1 MLSMTSSNL
10 QLQSLQD
17 QTEFQQADT
26 PRISMRKT
34 LLTFVTFLLS
44 LFVLYNSAAAS
55 GPVFWRVNTR
65 AEIEKGDAKG
75 VAIADNGTLTLAPQF
90 NEIFDTKQAYIW
102 SAVTDA
108 RGNLYLGTGHEGR
121 VFKVDA
127 SGKGALLYKT
137 SELDVMALAVDGQG
151 NVYAGTSP
159 DGKVYRISPNG
170 EAKVYFE
177 PKTKYIWSLA
187 FDTQGRLY
195 VGTGDKGVIFRVTAE
210 GRGEPFVNTTQSN
223 ITALRVDATGNLLV
237 GTDPGGLVLR
247 IAPDGKTYT
256 LFDSAQREIR
266 EIALGRNGEIFALAL
281 SESAGGGGS
290 NASSSLTPISS
301 PTVAGGDEG
310 GVTVT
315 ISDVQVLDSTSSSS
329 STSGTTSVNQSKAAL
344 YRLDA
349 SGGNDVWWDSKDAAA
364 FTLSLDGTGA
374 QMQALIGTATKG
386 RIYASTL
393 ARKPMMFA
401 QLPEAQV
408 SRLLTTSN
416 GLFAITSN
424 LGKVYQGKNDG
435 PSGIYTSSV
444 REAATGAT
452 WGRISWIGT
461 GEIEVQTRSGNTAT
475 PDSTWSEWTAAISNA
490 EGDSVKSPAAR
501 FLQWRATLKRAAGKP
516 DPSLREVTVSYL
528 PRNVAPRVNSI
539 TVLPAGVA
547 LQALPQPQGDSGAEQ
562 AGIDPAILG
571 GAPNIPPRRLYQ
583 RGAISLQWQ
592 AEDRNGDVLE
602 YAVSYRNASSNEFF
616 PLKTGLR
623 DNYYT
628 VDANDLPDGR
638 YVFKVVTSDGL
649 SNPGSVALSDE
660 LETEPIELDNTPPAI
675 MNEVPRFQGRQ
686 VEVVFRATDATSI
699 LRRAEYQLD
708 GNGWK
713 AVYPQDGIADAKREE
728 FKVTVSLPDNRPHV
742 LAFRVF
748 DANANVGSAQLGV
761 NAQ

>member
-1 MLSMTSSNL
+1 MRLLLLAFFSSG
-10 QLQSLQD
+10 
-17 QTEFQQADT
+17 
-26 PRISMRKT
+26 
-34 LLTFVTFLLS
+34 LLFLALPTMS
-44 LFVLYNSAAAS
+44 AS

-90 NEIFDTKQAYIW
+90 NEVFDTKQAYIW
-102 SAVTDA
+102 SAVADA
-108 RGNLYLGTGHEGR
+108 RGNIYLGTGHEGR

-137 SELDVMALAVDGQG
+137 GELDVMALAVDAQG
-151 NVYAGTSP
+151 NVYAGTAP
-159 DGKVYRISPNG
+159 DGKVYRITTSG
-170 EAKVYFE
+170 EAKVFFE

-187 FDTQGRLY
+187 FDAQGRLY
-195 VGTGDKGVIFRVTAE
+195 VGTGNKGVIFRVTPDGSGA
-210 GRGEPFVNTTQSN
+210 PFVNTTQAN
-223 ITALRVDATGNLLV
+223 ITALRVDAAGNLLA
-237 GTDPGGLVLR
+237 GTDPGGMVLR
-247 IAPDGKTYT
+247 IAPDGKAFT

-266 EIALGRNGEIFALAL
+266 EIALGRDGEIFALAL
-281 SESAGGGGS
+281 SEAAGSGGG
-290 NASSSLTPISS
+290 NAASGLTPISA
-301 PTVAGGDEG
+301 PAVAGGDEG

-315 ISDVQVLDSTSSSS
+315 ISDVQVLDSGTSSSPAS
-329 STSGTTSVNQSKAAL
+329 SSASSGNQAKAAL

-349 SGGNDVWWDSKDAAA
+349 NGGNDVWWDSKDAAA
-364 FTLSLDGTGA
+364 FTVAVDGTTDKTTA
-374 QMQALIGTATKG
+374 WVGTGQKG
-386 RIYASTL
+386 RVYAVTP
-393 ARKPMMFA
+393 ARKPVMYA

-408 SRLLTTSN
+408 SRLLQT
-416 GLFAITSN
+416 GQDVWAITSN
-424 LGKVYQGKNDG
+424 LGKVYRANSAGV
-435 PSGIYTSSV
+435 SGSYTSSV
-444 REAATGAT
+444 REAATGAA
-452 WGRISWIGT
+452 WGRLSWLGA

-475 PDSTWSEWTAAISNA
+475 PDSTWSDWSAALANA
-490 EGDSVKSPAAR
+490 EGEAIKSPAAR
-501 FLQWRATLKRAAGKP
+501 FLQWRAILKRAAGKP

-562 AGIDPAILG
+562 SGLDPAILG

-602 YAVSYRNASSNEFF
+602 YALYYRNAYSSEFF

-638 YVFKVVTSDGL
+638 YVFKVTASDGL

-660 LETEPIELDNTPPAI
+660 LETEPIEVDNTPPVVVYEA
-675 MNEVPRFQGRQ
+675 PKFQGRQ
-686 VEVVFRATDATSI
+686 VEVLFRTADVTSI
-699 LRRAEYQLD
+699 MRRAEYQLD
-708 GNGWK
+708 GSGWK
-713 AVYPQDGIADAKREE
+713 AVYPLDGIADAKSEE
-728 FKVTVSLPDNRPHV
+728 FKVAVTLPDGRPHV